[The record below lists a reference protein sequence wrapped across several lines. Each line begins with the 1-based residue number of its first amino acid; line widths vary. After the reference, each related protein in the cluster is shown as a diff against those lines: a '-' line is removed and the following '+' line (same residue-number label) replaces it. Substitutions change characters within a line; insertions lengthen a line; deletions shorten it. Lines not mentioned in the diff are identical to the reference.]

1 MDSPGI
7 KSYLTINTLV
17 VLLAAIF
24 IIVASIY
31 FYQSYKKFQAVK
43 LKETKREYMAN
54 DCPDYWDVVSRNKD
68 DKGRDTVVCKNT
80 HKLGLCALDPER
92 NTFTFDDEI
101 FVNPLSKDMSRCK
114 WSKQCGVSWSGYNNL
129 CVK

>member
-1 MDSPGI
+1 MEAQQI

-17 VLLAAIF
+17 VFLSV
-24 IIVASIY
+24 IIIVVASIY
-31 FYQSYKKFQAVK
+31 FYQSYKKFQKVK
-43 LKETKREYMAN
+43 LIQDTKEYKPN

-80 HKLGLCALDPER
+80 HKLGVCALDPER
-92 NTFTFDDEI
+92 NKFTFDDEI
-101 FVNPLSKDMSRCK
+101 FVNPLSKNMARCK